1 MAEITLTF
9 SCSYFIKYRVCSHA
23 PPHPTVHCSS
33 KSIAI
38 MNLDK
43 PRFLFLLFSRLG
55 IDEGKRN
62 THVFWPDLT
71 IKLAQIPNLSI
82 MTSSPPHLLW

>member
-1 MAEITLTF
+1 
-9 SCSYFIKYRVCSHA
+9 
-23 PPHPTVHCSS
+23 
-33 KSIAI
+33 